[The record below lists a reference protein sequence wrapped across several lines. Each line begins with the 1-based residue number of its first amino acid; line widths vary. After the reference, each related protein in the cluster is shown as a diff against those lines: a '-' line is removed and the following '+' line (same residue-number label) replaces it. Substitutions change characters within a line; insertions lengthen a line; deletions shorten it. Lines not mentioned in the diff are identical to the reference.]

1 MAHGVGEA
9 GCAAAETE
17 AGGPMAPEPRLPNP
31 VFFLLWDRGRDTS
44 WSSTATCCLFLGLSS
59 SVWEPCV
66 TPVGPY
72 LCSSFPERLVLPAW
86 PWVVTESS
94 GRPSSLS
101 WVVSVLFTLSA
112 RGG

>member
-1 MAHGVGEA
+1 
-9 GCAAAETE
+9 
-17 AGGPMAPEPRLPNP
+17 MAPEPRLPNP
-31 VFFLLWDRGRDTS
+31 VFFLLGSRPGHVLVFH
-44 WSSTATCCLFLGLSS
+44 AMCCLFLSLSS

-72 LCSSFPERLVLPAW
+72 LCSSFPECLVLPAW